1 MAKKVMVLIGTRKGA
16 FVAESDESRQGWKV
30 HGPYCAG
37 RQTMDVNYDPASGN
51 LLAVTAGA
59 GGNGIFEGMA
69 VACPECGA
77 APFSWCVTADGT
89 PSNDLHARRKAPS
102 GIWRSADL
110 GATWTFSDEGL
121 TFGEGGPEI
130 AKVWNVQ
137 PAPGGVLYAGVEP
150 AGLFKST
157 DGGATWQHVAGL
169 TEHPSRSEWHPGNGG
184 LCLHSIVVHPENPQR
199 IWVGTSAAGAFMS
212 DDGGATWRP
221 SNKNVRD
228 FDRPMSADEVNGCVH
243 KLRGALNG
251 RDLLYQQNHFGV
263 YRSNDGGLEWQ
274 EISDGLSSDFGFG
287 MAVHPH
293 DHRTIYVI
301 PLAGDGR
308 FMPEGKAAVYRSR
321 NGGDSW
327 TRQDQ
332 GLPQEGAFCG
342 VLREGMAVDTLDMAG
357 IYFGTNTGE
366 VWGSPD
372 EGDNW
377 SLVAGYLP
385 PVLSVETAVVDA

>member
-1 MAKKVMVLIGTRKGA
+1 MAKKVLVLIGTRKGA
-16 FVAESDESRQGWKV
+16 FVAESDDSRQGWKV
-30 HGPYCAG
+30 RGPFCER
-37 RQTMDVNYDPASGN
+37 RQTMDVNFDPASGS
-51 LLAVTAGA
+51 LLAVTAGS

-69 VACPECGA
+69 VKCPECGA
-77 APFSWCVTADGT
+77 DVYNWCTGPDGT
-89 PSNDLHARRKAPS
+89 QLPNLHAKRKEPT
-102 GIWRSADL
+102 GIWRSTDL
-110 GATWTFSDEGL
+110 GETWTFSDEGL

-130 AKVWNVQ
+130 SKVWNVQ
-137 PAPGGVLYAGVEP
+137 PAPGGAIYAGVEP

-169 TEHPSRSEWHPGNGG
+169 TEHPSRNDWHPGNGG
-184 LCLHSIVVHPENPQR
+184 LCLHSIVVHPDDPNR
-199 IWVGTSAAGAFMS
+199 IWVGTSAAGAFMTA
-212 DDGGATWRP
+212 DGGTTWRP

-228 FDRPMSADEVNGCVH
+228 FERAMGADDVAGCVH
-243 KLRGALNG
+243 KLCGALNG
-251 RDLLYQQNHFGV
+251 LDLLYQQNHFGV

-274 EISDGLSSDFGFG
+274 EISQGLPSDFGFG

-293 DHRTIYVI
+293 DHKSIYVI
-301 PLAGDGR
+301 PLQGDGR
-308 FMPEGKAAVYRSR
+308 FMPEGKAAVWRSR
-321 NGGDSW
+321 DGGDTW
-327 TRQDQ
+327 TRKDR

-342 VLREGMAVDTLDMAG
+342 VLREGMAVDTLAVPG

-372 EGDNW
+372 EGDTW